1 MQLRAVALLRVLVM
15 CEGGGAIFLVYC
27 VGWLGSFLSNVI
39 SIETGFISFS
49 EAFILTGG
57 SYFLS
62 ELL

>member
-1 MQLRAVALLRVLVM
+1 M